1 MDSSR
6 NMFSGNNN
14 QIKGYESMTIQD
26 IMNRVKAI
34 KGDYVNGMITSEE
47 LVEHIED
54 LVHDVEG
61 NDGFSFGGDD
71 DHYAS
76 FEETDFSTLETF

>member
-1 MDSSR
+1 
-6 NMFSGNNN
+6 
-14 QIKGYESMTIQD
+14 MTIQE
-26 IMNRVKAI
+26 IMNTIKNI
-34 KGDYVNGMITSEE
+34 KGSYVNGEITSEGM
-47 LVEHIED
+47 VEAIED

-61 NDGFSFGGDD
+61 NDGFSFGGDE